1 MCHLVFAKKD
11 ALSVTSCEPEDLIKT
26 LQKYYA
32 DGYLLTHFKCSGPI

>member
-26 LQKYYA
+26 LQEYYA
-32 DGYLLTHFKCSGPI
+32 KDYLLTHFRYSGPI